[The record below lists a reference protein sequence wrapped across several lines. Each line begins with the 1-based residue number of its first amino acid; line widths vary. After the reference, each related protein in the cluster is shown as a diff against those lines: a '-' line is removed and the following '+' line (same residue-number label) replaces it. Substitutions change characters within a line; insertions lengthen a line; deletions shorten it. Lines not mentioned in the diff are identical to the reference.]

1 MPTVTTGAPN
11 TYMVMWK
18 YNCEPLWPAS
28 RLQTKSKIMQCLPNN
43 ITNNNELYESV
54 DHSNFLTTNMN
65 YSWGVILETYRYC
78 WLKNATTSHVRTFLF
93 TTSQS
98 HDRFHS
104 EVHFYRK
111 FCAGKIW
118 NIFTS
123 IDTGSSLTSSSLL
136 IEKGIKQWSF
146 SCLDFFPS
154 FY

>member
-1 MPTVTTGAPN
+1 
-11 TYMVMWK
+11 MVRFDYGPFWLWDETS
-18 YNCEPLWPAS
+18 CSPLWPS

-65 YSWGVILETYRYC
+65 YSWSVILEKYRYC

-123 IDTGSSLTSSSLL
+123 FDTGSSLNMVLFWQL
-136 IEKGIKQWSF
+136 F
-146 SCLDFFPS
+146 YLFCSCI
-154 FY
+154 

>member
-1 MPTVTTGAPN
+1 
-11 TYMVMWK
+11 MVRFDYGPFWLWDETS
-18 YNCEPLWPAS
+18 CSPLWPS

-123 IDTGSSLTSSSLL
+123 FDTGSSLNMVLFWQL
-136 IEKGIKQWSF
+136 F
-146 SCLDFFPS
+146 YLFCSCI
-154 FY
+154 